1 MRKLFLILAATMMLA
16 ACQTTSVVVSSNQP
30 PRVVMQKSIPAA
42 KQAVIAKFQS
52 REFKVLRSAGSTVVV
67 EQLLTPN
74 SNERKQHASYSDGI
88 PRARATLRF
97 NNVEGGTQVTSSF
110 DMIINP
116 GKANQQKV
124 TLLDS
129 PDGGRLQRLLES
141 IS

>member
-52 REFKVLRSAGSTVVV
+52 RGFKVLRSAGSTVVV

-88 PRARATLRF
+88 PRARAILRF
-97 NNVEGGTQVTSSF
+97 SNVEGGTQVTSSF